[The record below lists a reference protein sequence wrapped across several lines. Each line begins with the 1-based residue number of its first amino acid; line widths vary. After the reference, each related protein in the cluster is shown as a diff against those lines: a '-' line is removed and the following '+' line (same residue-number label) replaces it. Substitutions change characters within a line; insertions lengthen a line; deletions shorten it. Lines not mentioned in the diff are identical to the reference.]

1 LGNEQVSSHTDSLSQ
16 EHAGNNL
23 PRLFSFSSRRHQN
36 DKSSSL
42 NGNLYCM
49 AYSAFACRMYDVLYR
64 PTEVILV
71 LEFLD
76 CNLRELL
83 RGAGPLSVVL
93 AKSFTHQIL
102 QGLAYAKSKRCIHRD
117 LKPANILVL
126 PTRGIV
132 KIADFGLSR
141 SHDFAG
147 GRYSRQVMFFPC

>member
-1 LGNEQVSSHTDSLSQ
+1 
-16 EHAGNNL
+16 
-23 PRLFSFSSRRHQN
+23 
-36 DKSSSL
+36 
-42 NGNLYCM
+42 M
-49 AYSAFACRMYDVLYR
+49 AYPAFACRMYDVLYR

-76 CNLRELL
+76 CNLRQLL

-93 AKSFTHQIL
+93 TKSFTHQIL

-126 PTRGIV
+126 PRQGIV

-147 GRYSRQVMFFPC
+147 GRYTRQVMSFPFSRCRISNVASSTAMHAYAHLRAVHRVSMCPSRRQADYAGAYR